1 MARPKPPPDPTKYIE
16 CERCG
21 QAYPTAAWWHDTP
34 ICCYCY
40 NAAKRTTGRCVQ
52 CGHTGICPGRT
63 DTCQYLCRACSGIR
77 LNVDCAICGDEAE
90 LYRGAHCW
98 RCELGFQVDE
108 LLTNPAT
115 GRMNDHLEPLAS
127 ALKSMPR
134 PNSGITWL
142 RNTDVRSILQEL
154 AQVGTID
161 QSVLA
166 RLPRSRSTTH
176 IRALLA
182 EHGIADARVD
192 YRETFDAWSADKL
205 IGLADPASQLVL
217 RSYIRWHLAHKL
229 DETCTAGRFLASKQ
243 SVTVTADFLNWLACQ
258 NVSIAEIEQTDID
271 RYLSEGTETRRLLSR
286 FLPWATKTYRLPTIE
301 ITPHRRDTTREKTTN
316 EQIEQLRILFAHPDL
331 TPQDRLMAALILVFG
346 QQTHKVVALQW
357 GDITT
362 IDGALA
368 ITLGKHPVM
377 LEHPLDDLVG
387 AVRNSCANRQ
397 TASNAKSNWVFP
409 GYLPGSHLSANHIRT
424 RLKNLGFPSLSTRI
438 GTWQTITQTSPPPVL
453 ADALGLHP
461 QTAIRHAQRG
471 SGQYGAYVA
480 DRRAADNAD

>member
-1 MARPKPPPDPTKYIE
+1 
-16 CERCG
+16 
-21 QAYPTAAWWHDTP
+21 
-34 ICCYCY
+34 
-40 NAAKRTTGRCVQ
+40 
-52 CGHTGICPGRT
+52 
-63 DTCQYLCRACSGIR
+63 
-77 LNVDCAICGDEAE
+77 
-90 LYRGAHCW
+90 
-98 RCELGFQVDE
+98 
-108 LLTNPAT
+108 
-115 GRMNDHLEPLAS
+115 MNDQLEPLAS

-142 RNTDVRSILQEL
+142 RNTDVRSILQKL

-182 EHGIADARVD
+182 EHGIAGARVD
-192 YRETFDAWSADKL
+192 FPETFDAWSADKVT
-205 IGLADPASQLVL
+205 GLADPASQLVL
-217 RSYIRWHLAHKL
+217 RSYIRWHLAHRL
-229 DETCTAGRFLASKQ
+229 DGACTAGRFLASKQ
-243 SVTVTADFLNWLACQ
+243 AVTMAANFLNWLACQ
-258 NVSIAEIEQTDID
+258 NVSFAEVEQTDVD
-271 RYLSEGTETRRLLSR
+271 RYLAEGAETRRLLER
-286 FLPWATKTYRLPTIE
+286 FLPWATKRYRLTTIE
-301 ITPHRRDTTREKTTN
+301 ITPHRRDTTREKTTD
-316 EQIEQLRILFAHPDL
+316 EQIEQLRSLFAHPDL

-368 ITLGKHPVM
+368 ISLGKHPVM
-377 LEHPLDDLVG
+377 LKHPLDDLVG
-387 AVRNSCANRQ
+387 AVRNSPANRQ

-409 GYLPGSHLSANHIRT
+409 GYLPGSHLNASHVRI

-438 GTWQTITQTSPPPVL
+438 GTWQTITQTSPPPVV